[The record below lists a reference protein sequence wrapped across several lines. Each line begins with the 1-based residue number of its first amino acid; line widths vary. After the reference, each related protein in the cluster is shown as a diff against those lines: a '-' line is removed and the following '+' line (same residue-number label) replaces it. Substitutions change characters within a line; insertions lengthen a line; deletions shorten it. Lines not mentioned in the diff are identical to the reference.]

1 MDKNYSFKNTELI
14 IRELIITKNAVTLLY
29 SSLSRNFVQNFKAD
43 GQVVLV
49 LALEERDNLWFSLIL
64 LRCDYALCLFVS
76 IWYYY
81 IGILSRSS
89 RTKVFFK
96 KLLLIS
102 QRFTRKHLCWSLF
115 VSAASNFTKIE
126 TPAQVFFY

>member
-49 LALEERDNLWFSLIL
+49 LALEEHDNL
-64 LRCDYALCLFVS
+64 
-76 IWYYY
+76 
-81 IGILSRSS
+81 
-89 RTKVFFK
+89 
-96 KLLLIS
+96 
-102 QRFTRKHLCWSLF
+102 
-115 VSAASNFTKIE
+115 
-126 TPAQVFFY
+126 